1 MNRLLQYLTR
11 LLSGEYYKNIATLVT
26 GSSLSQLILIVLT
39 PILTRLFS
47 PDDFGLYSLFLT
59 TVAILGVIGTGR
71 YEVALLLPREDEEAQ
86 HLFQLST
93 TLGLLFAI
101 LLLLLVPLIHPW
113 LIRTFDPAYGAIYYW
128 IPFAVAF
135 QVILQTTS
143 VFANRIKRYRA
154 LSFSRIGGSG
164 LNSIAS
170 MVYGWLKI
178 KPLGLIY
185 GKLLGIVFE
194 VIMLWSSLREYISKP
209 SQNWRKEWLVVLKK
223 YQNFPKF
230 STFEAL
236 LNMGHKQLPTL
247 ALIAF
252 FGLKIA
258 GLYALANTLLSK
270 PLGIV
275 ATSFSQ
281 VFYQQT
287 AEDEQAQSEKLKPF
301 FLRNIK
307 LLLGLAILPALFI
320 VFFGP
325 LFFAFFLGEEWLD
338 SGVFAAWLVPYLVL
352 NFLKTAFSSL
362 VDIKDKIRENAIW
375 EGVFLAI
382 GIAAFWLGKH
392 YDDSLLAI
400 QLYSIS
406 GSILAII
413 QLYWFYK
420 LTEVKKQWG

>member
-1 MNRLLQYLTR
+1 MNRLLPYLTR
-11 LLSGEYYKNIATLVT
+11 LLSGEYYKNIATLIT

-39 PILTRLFS
+39 PVLTRLFS

-59 TVAILGVIGTGR
+59 IVAILGVIGTGR
-71 YEVALLLPREDEEAQ
+71 YEVALLLPKEDEEAQ

-93 TLGLLFAI
+93 ALGLLFAI
-101 LLLLLVPLIHPW
+101 LLLVIVAIMYPYLLM
-113 LIRTFDPAYGAIYYW
+113 TFDPAYGSIYYW

-135 QVILQTTS
+135 QVILQTSS
-143 VFANRIKRYRA
+143 VFANRLKKYRS
-154 LSFSRIGGSG
+154 LSISRIGGSG
-164 LNSIAS
+164 SNSTSS
-170 MVYGWLKI
+170 MIYGWLKI

-185 GKLLGIVFE
+185 GKLLGIVLE
-194 VIMLWSSLREYISKP
+194 VILLWRSLRRYILKP
-209 SQNWRKEWLVVLKK
+209 SQNWRKEWLMVLKK

-252 FGLKIA
+252 FGLKVA
-258 GLYALANTLLSK
+258 GLYALANNLLSK

-301 FLRNIK
+301 FLRNLK
-307 LLLGLAILPALFI
+307 LLLVLAILPTLFI
-320 VFFGP
+320 VWFGP
-325 LFFAFFLGEEWLD
+325 SFFAFFLGEEWFD
-338 SGVFAAWLVPYLVL
+338 SGVLAAWLVPYLVL

-375 EGVFLAI
+375 EGVFLMVGI
-382 GIAAFWLGKH
+382 GAFWLGKH

-406 GSILAII
+406 GSLLALV

-420 LTEVKKQWG
+420 LTEVKNQW

>member
-11 LLSGEYYKNIATLVT
+11 LLSGEYYKNIATLIT

-39 PILTRLFS
+39 PVLTRLFS

-59 TVAILGVIGTGR
+59 IVAILGVIGTGR
-71 YEVALLLPREDEEAQ
+71 YEVALLLPKEEEEAQ

-93 TLGLLFAI
+93 ALGLLFAI
-101 LLLLLVPLIHPW
+101 LLFAIVPVVYPYLVA
-113 LIRTFDPAYGAIYYW
+113 TFDPAYGAIYYW

-135 QVILQTTS
+135 QVVLQTIS
-143 VFANRIKRYRA
+143 VFANRIKKYRV
-154 LSFSRIGGSG
+154 LSISRIGGSG
-164 LNSIAS
+164 FNSIAS
-170 MVYGWLKI
+170 MIYGYLQV

-185 GKLLGIVFE
+185 GKLFGIVLE
-194 VIMLWSSLREYISKP
+194 VVILWSSLRKYISKP
-209 SQNWRKEWLVVLKK
+209 SQNWRKEWLGVMKK

-236 LNMGHKQLPTL
+236 LNIGHKQLPTL

-252 FGLKIA
+252 FGLKVA

-287 AEDEQAQSEKLKPF
+287 AEEEQVHSEKLKPF
-301 FLRNIK
+301 FLRNLK
-307 LLLGLAILPALFI
+307 LLFGLAILPALFV

-325 LFFAFFLGEEWLD
+325 IFFAFFLGEEWFD

-375 EGVFLAI
+375 EGVFLVV
-382 GIAAFWLGKH
+382 GIFAFLLGKY
-392 YDDSLLAI
+392 YDDSLLTI
-400 QLYSIS
+400 QMYSIS
-406 GSILAII
+406 GSLLALL

-420 LTEVKKQWG
+420 LTEVKKQW